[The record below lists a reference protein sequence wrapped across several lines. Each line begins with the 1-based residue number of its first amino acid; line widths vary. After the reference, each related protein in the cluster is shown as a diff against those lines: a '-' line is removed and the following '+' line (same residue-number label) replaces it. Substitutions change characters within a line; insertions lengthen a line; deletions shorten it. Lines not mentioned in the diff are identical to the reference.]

1 MLAKWLNWSLLT
13 AVNWIQ
19 DVPSHLQRAQH
30 KTDEC
35 ESLQLVL
42 SAKTAENI
50 TVLSKSPK
58 LSGSTGLSSTV
69 KYILGSHKKEDFKC
83 KWRVGESKG
92 GPSSLKLY
100 ETPTE
105 SCQESILLTASLL
118 KDLSGCQ
125 ISKVI
130 FICPS
135 GKENY

>member
-19 DVPSHLQRAQH
+19 DVPSHLQRAQR

-50 TVLSKSPK
+50 TVVSKSPK
-58 LSGSTGLSSTV
+58 LSGSTGLLRSTV
-69 KYILGSHKKEDFKC
+69 KYTLGSHKKEDFKC

-92 GPSSLKLY
+92 GLQFPQTLRDTNRELPRKHLAYS
-100 ETPTE
+100 
-105 SCQESILLTASLL
+105 
-118 KDLSGCQ
+118 
-125 ISKVI
+125 I
-130 FICPS
+130 FIKRPQWLPNQQGYLYLS
-135 GKENY
+135 KR